1 MRQQAEICPPNSLP
15 VDMVWGPSKTPP
27 IDDGDAC
34 HRLWCS
40 TLALLIY
47 DARSY
52 WQGIKGAGVEF
63 EQAFDDVVRCGPML
77 RHLCDHTGH
86 DPQWLSRGFVKWCEQ
101 NHSV

>member
-1 MRQQAEICPPNSLP
+1 MRGHGSHSWGAVPPR
-15 VDMVWGPSKTPP
+15 MVRDPFKIPP

-34 HRLWCS
+34 HHLWCS

-63 EQAFDDVVRCGPML
+63 EQAFDDVMRWADAQAPVRPY
-77 RHLCDHTGH
+77 R
-86 DPQWLSRGFVKWCEQ
+86 PQSAVA
-101 NHSV
+101 

>member
-1 MRQQAEICPPNSLP
+1 MRGHGSHSWGAVPPR
-15 VDMVWGPSKTPP
+15 MVRDPFKIPP

-63 EQAFDDVVRCGPML
+63 EQAFDDVLRCGPML
-77 RHLCDHTGH
+77 RHLCNHTGH
-86 DPQWLSRGFVKWCEQ
+86 DPQWLSRGFIKWCEQ
-101 NHSV
+101 NGSE